1 MNRSDLI
8 KNLTARF
15 PQYSPQDVEYTVRL
29 VLDGL
34 SDTLSYSGRVDIRG
48 FGSFDLNY
56 RPPRQGR
63 NPMTGEKM
71 QVPAKYVP
79 HFRPGKELR
88 ERVLAQID
96 SLLAKSKGS
105 LRNEQRH

>member
-1 MNRSDLI
+1 
-8 KNLTARF
+8 
-15 PQYSPQDVEYTVRL
+15 
-29 VLDGL
+29 
-34 SDTLSYSGRVDIRG
+34 
-48 FGSFDLNY
+48 
-56 RPPRQGR
+56 
-63 NPMTGEKM
+63 MTGEKV